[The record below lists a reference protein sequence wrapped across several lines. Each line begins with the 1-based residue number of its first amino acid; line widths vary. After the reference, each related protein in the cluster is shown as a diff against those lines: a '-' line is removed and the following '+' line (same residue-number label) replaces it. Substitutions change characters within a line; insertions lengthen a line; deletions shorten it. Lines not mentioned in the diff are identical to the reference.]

1 MRHVRVLLHK
11 LEQLLLQLLVLAEGR
26 FAVDVVPGNV
36 VDIRQRHI
44 FAAVDVGQATVV
56 RLGVARDG
64 VAGEFH
70 DLPANVDDIT
80 AFGCTAGGLDV
91 DTEHGALDGLA
102 GVGHAERVAVTADLA
117 HNGRGGA
124 LLHLADGGAGVG
136 VGQAARERRG
146 RHVAQ
151 ARLANLVAQVAVAV
165 GQVAHGGKVE
175 AGVALGGKVLGLEH
189 LEGLLALLALGLHG
203 AVIAIDKHGDKRLAL
218 VFECLRNIHMLLL
231 GRAASCGSGLLSCGE
246 MIVYHGQLLAPR
258 PGQLQ
263 YPS

>member
-11 LEQLLLQLLVLAEGR
+11 LEQLLLQLFVLAEGR

-56 RLGVARDG
+56 RLGVVRDG

-70 DLPANVDDIT
+70 DLPADVDDIT

-102 GVGHAERVAVTADLA
+102 GVGHAERVAVAADFA
-117 HNGRGGA
+117 HDGCRGA
-124 LLHLADGGAGVG
+124 LLHLTDGGAGVG
-136 VGQAARERRG
+136 VGKAARKRRG
-146 RHVAQ
+146 RYVAQ
-151 ARLANLVAQVAVAV
+151 TRLADLITQIAVAV

-175 AGVALGGKVLGLEH
+175 AGVALGGKVLGFEH
-189 LEGLLALLALGLHG
+189 LKGLFALLALGLHG
-203 AVIAIDKHGDKRLAL
+203 AVIAIDKHGNKRLAL
-218 VFECLRNIHMLLL
+218 VFECL
-231 GRAASCGSGLLSCGE
+231 
-246 MIVYHGQLLAPR
+246 
-258 PGQLQ
+258 
-263 YPS
+263 

>member
-26 FAVDVVPGNV
+26 FAVDVVPGDV

-44 FAAVDVGQATVV
+44 LAAVDIGQTAVV
-56 RLGVARDG
+56 CLGVVRDG
-64 VAGEFH
+64 VAGELH
-70 DLPANVDDIT
+70 DLPAHVDDV
-80 AFGCTAGGLDV
+80 AALGCTAGGLDV
-91 DTEHGALDGLA
+91 DAEHRALDGLA
-102 GVGHAERVAVTADLA
+102 SVGDAERVAVAADLA
-117 HNGRGGA
+117 HDGRGGA

-136 VGQAARERRG
+136 VGQAARKRRG

-175 AGVALGGKVLGLEH
+175 AGVVLGGKVLSLEH

-203 AVIAIDKHGDKRLAL
+203 AVVAVDKHGDKRLAL
-218 VFECLRNIHMLLL
+218 VFECLRYVHMLLL
-231 GRAASCGSGLLSCGE
+231 GRAALCGSGLSSYGE
-246 MIVYHGQLLAPR
+246 MIVYHGQLLASR
-258 PGQLQ
+258 LGQLQ

>member
-1 MRHVRVLLHK
+1 MRH
-11 LEQLLLQLLVLAEGR
+11 G
-26 FAVDVVPGNV
+26 
-36 VDIRQRHI
+36 I
-44 FAAVDVGQATVV
+44 
-56 RLGVARDG
+56 
-64 VAGEFH
+64 AGEIH
-70 DLPANVDDIT
+70 DLPAHVDDVAALGRAT
-80 AFGCTAGGLDV
+80 GGLDV
-91 DTEHGALDGLA
+91 DAEHRALDGLA
-102 GVGHAERVAVTADLA
+102 GVGHAECVAVTADLA
-117 HNGRGGA
+117 HDRRGGA
-124 LLHLADGGAGVG
+124 LLHLADGSAGVG
-136 VGQAARERRG
+136 IGQAARERRG

-165 GQVAHGGKVE
+165 GQVAHSGKVE

-203 AVIAIDKHGDKRLAL
+203 GVIAIDKHGDKRLAL